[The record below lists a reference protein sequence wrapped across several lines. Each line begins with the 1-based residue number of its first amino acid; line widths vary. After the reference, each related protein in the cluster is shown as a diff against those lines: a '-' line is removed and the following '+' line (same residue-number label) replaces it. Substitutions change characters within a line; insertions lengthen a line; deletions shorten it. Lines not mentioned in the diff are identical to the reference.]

1 MLKPWV
7 TILEKVG
14 PSTHIPSLLQLFKHS
29 IFPSVSFP
37 ELKRT
42 KSIELLICSELYPHR
57 WFWGGKDVWGNK
69 ATLITSYTWE
79 AYFMG
84 SALRSPPTEGWVL
97 WFRKINLLCQAW
109 WYVPLILAVRR
120 LQQESKLK
128 ASLSYMVT
136 FKLTWAIWDPFSR
149 GKKGAKKIHCPLFRF
164 L

>member
-1 MLKPWV
+1 MSHHSRKGRSQHPHPFFFYSYLN
-7 TILEKVG
+7 I
-14 PSTHIPSLLQLFKHS
+14 QLF
-29 IFPSVSFP
+29 PLSFP

-42 KSIELLICSELYPHR
+42 KSIELLICSELYPQR
-57 WFWGGKDVWGNK
+57 WFWGGKDVWENK

-120 LQQESKLK
+120 LQQQSKIK

-149 GKKGAKKIHCPLFRF
+149 GKKGAKKKKKIHCPLFGF